1 MTGLRYS
8 KRILENKEKKSKQ
21 LYIDHIIMLHS
32 VSGSLLSMAN
42 DLDAE
47 QLKKVITNYENI
59 IGELLSDNMRNMQSV

>member
-8 KRILENKEKKSKQ
+8 KRILDNNQKKSKK

-32 VSGSLLSMAN
+32 VTADLLSMAN

-47 QLKKVITNYENI
+47 QLIKIITDYENI

>member
-8 KRILENKEKKSKQ
+8 KRILDNNQKKSKK

-32 VSGSLLSMAN
+32 VSESLLSMAN

-59 IGELLSDNMRNMQSV
+59 IGELLTDNMRNMQSV

>member
-8 KRILENKEKKSKQ
+8 KRILDNNQKKSKK
-21 LYIDHIIMLHS
+21 LYIDHIIMLHN
-32 VSGSLLSMAN
+32 VSESLLSMAN